1 MLLHTLWKN
10 CVRLL
15 VHKKLILFS
24 VERFFIRGI
33 DIEMSRNDSR
43 RLVEDLS
50 KFKVINDVVHKW
62 NSGFFKCGV

>member
-1 MLLHTLWKN
+1 M
-10 CVRLL
+10 
-15 VHKKLILFS
+15 LFS

-62 NSGFFKCGV
+62 NSGFFKYDM